1 MRLSAFLDLPGQSAT
16 DIARQCGV
24 AVSTIT
30 RVAKG
35 EKNPSLVLMQAI
47 RDATRG
53 AVSADDFLPPFDE
66 NAQPLPRDR
75 MIRAQAASA
84 N

>member
-16 DIARQCGV
+16 DIARKCDV

-35 EKNPSLVLMQAI
+35 EKNPSLELMARI
-47 RDATRG
+47 RAATHG
-53 AVSADDFLPPFDE
+53 AVTGDDFLPPFNPE
-66 NAQPLPRDR
+66 IPGHGTASPSAQL
-75 MIRAQAASA
+75 AAE
-84 N
+84 